1 MIWKYVEKK
10 YKFKVHT
17 AYITEVKRSLGLTMH
32 DALNATEEVKQL
44 RKHPPK
50 DENIYRMA
58 EQIVQLHQKAYEAY
72 LPLVEDVCSRT
83 VSEDELSHLLDYLLE
98 FACDEKMLELYK
110 MVCRKYLDVYPGCIK
125 DYIEAY
131 REMWK
136 DEDSYSADFS

>member
-1 MIWKYVEKK
+1 MEKK

-17 AYITEVKRSLGLTMH
+17 AYITEVKRPLGLTMY

>member
-1 MIWKYVEKK
+1 MEKK

-17 AYITEVKRSLGLTMH
+17 AYITEVKRSLGLTMY
-32 DALNATEEVKQL
+32 DAPNATEEVKQL

-83 VSEDELSHLLDYLLE
+83 VSEDELSHLLDYLLD
-98 FACDEKMLELYK
+98 FACDEKILGLYK
-110 MVCRKYLDVYPGCIK
+110 RVCRKYLDVYPGCIR

-131 REMWK
+131 REMWGE
-136 DEDSYSADFS
+136 EDTYGENC

>member
-1 MIWKYVEKK
+1 M
-10 YKFKVHT
+10 
-17 AYITEVKRSLGLTMH
+17 
-32 DALNATEEVKQL
+32 
-44 RKHPPK
+44 
-50 DENIYRMA
+50 DENIYWMA
-58 EQIVQLHQKAYEAY
+58 ERIVQLHQKAYEAY
-72 LPLVEDVCSRT
+72 LLLVEDVCSRT

>member
-1 MIWKYVEKK
+1 MEKK

-17 AYITEVKRSLGLTMH
+17 AYITEVKRSLGLTMY
-32 DALNATEEVKQL
+32 DAPNATEEVKQL

-136 DEDSYSADFS
+136 DEDSYSVDFS